1 MFQTIGHKSGG
12 FVQLSTIGNKTTIK
26 AWSHGELLGDKYTT
40 VSGAKAAI
48 TRHHK
53 EWLNEG
59 NVAHQKALANLTAT
73 V

>member
-12 FVQLSTIGNKTTIK
+12 FIQLTTIGNKTTIA

-40 VSGAKAAI
+40 VAGAKAAI

-53 EWLNEG
+53 GWVSKRHAEHLVRLE
-59 NVAHQKALANLTAT
+59 HLAT
-73 V
+73 